1 MSTPEKMN
9 IIELQSYIESIE
21 KNASLKEAKKLEQR
35 LEIID
40 FIEFH
45 VLYLIED
52 LMVNAIQSI
61 TLISLKDRAEKIKA
75 ELEEINRRLFERLR
89 TQIQLATDKRKEFK
103 ALVDHYIDY
112 DIYDCVNHRE
122 IAYDHLD
129 ILINGLCHFLTMP
142 EQTKDLEPE
151 MVYYQ
156 KTPVRIVLELVEKS
170 QYQKG
175 DFFVDLGSGL
185 GQVAILVNLLTG
197 IPCKGIEYEP
207 SFCDF
212 ANICAKGLSLSNVTF
227 VETDA
232 RKADYSEGTIFFMFT
247 PFRGEIM
254 EKVLKLLKIQSLFR
268 KIKIITYGPC
278 TSQVALQDWLHFAI
292 PKHNDMYQLGIF
304 TSSKL

>member
-1 MSTPEKMN
+1 MSTSEKMN

-35 LEIID
+35 LEVID

-45 VLYLIED
+45 VLFLIED
-52 LMVNAIQSI
+52 LMGIATPSI
-61 TLISLKDRAEKIKA
+61 KLISLKDRAEKIKA
-75 ELEEINRRLFERLR
+75 ELEEINRKLFDRLR
-89 TQIQLATDKRKEFK
+89 THIQLATDKTKEFK
-103 ALVDHYIDY
+103 AMIDEYIDY
-112 DIYDCVNHRE
+112 DIYDYGNHRD

-129 ILINGLCHFLTMP
+129 MLINGLCHFLAMP
-142 EQTKDLEPE
+142 EQTKVLEPE

-207 SFCDF
+207 SFCGY
-212 ANICAKGLSLSNVTF
+212 ASICAKGLSLSNITF
-227 VETDA
+227 VEIDA
-232 RKADYSEGTIFFMFT
+232 RKADYSEGTVFFMFT
-247 PFRGEIM
+247 PFRGEMM
-254 EKVLKLLKIQSLFR
+254 EKVLKLLKIQSVFR

-278 TSQVALQDWLHFAI
+278 TAQVALEDWLHFDI

-304 TSSKL
+304 TSS

>member
-1 MSTPEKMN
+1 MN

-35 LEIID
+35 IEVID

-45 VLYLIED
+45 ILFLIED
-52 LMVNAIQSI
+52 LQGNAIPFFN
-61 TLISLKDRAEKIKA
+61 LISLKDRAEKIKA
-75 ELEEINRRLFERLR
+75 ELEEINRWLFDRLR
-89 TQIQLATDKRKEFK
+89 TQIQLATDKTKEFK
-103 ALVDHYIDY
+103 SLVDQYIDY
-112 DIYDCVNHRE
+112 DLYDNVNRQE

-129 ILINGLCHFLTMP
+129 ILINGLCNFLDIP
-142 EQTKDLEPE
+142 EQTKDLDHE

-156 KTPVRIVLELVEKS
+156 KTPARIVLELVEKS
-170 QYQKG
+170 NYQKG

-207 SFCDF
+207 SFCSYAD
-212 ANICAKGLSLSNVTF
+212 ICAKGLTLSNVTF
-227 VETDA
+227 LEADA

-247 PFRGEIM
+247 PFRGEMM
-254 EKVLKLLKIQSLFR
+254 EEVLKLLKIQSVLR

-292 PKHNDMYQLGIF
+292 PKHDDMYQLGIF
-304 TSSKL
+304 TSL